1 MCKIILPS
9 LNLKVEKWK
18 WNKEYRVYVSNLG
31 NFKDEHKRN
40 LPIKISHK
48 TGYCTIL
55 TACGWKAAHR
65 LVLLTFQPI
74 PNAENLTVDHLNHN
88 KRDNRLM
95 NLEWVTKEE
104 NIDRA
109 KSDLLKDNI
118 PKSQVEINT
127 NTVVCAGEAIFPNVD
142 AAIRF
147 IMKWQKGQKNKDAIA
162 ARINKAIKNNIKCY
176 GLKWKIKEIKKGE
189 M

>member
-1 MCKIILPS
+1 
-9 LNLKVEKWK
+9 
-18 WNKEYRVYVSNLG
+18 
-31 NFKDEHKRN
+31 
-40 LPIKISHK
+40 
-48 TGYCTIL
+48 
-55 TACGWKAAHR
+55 
-65 LVLLTFQPI
+65 
-74 PNAENLTVDHLNHN
+74 
-88 KRDNRLM
+88 M

-147 IMKWQKGQKNKDAIA
+147 IMQWQKGQKNKDAIA
-162 ARINKAIKNNIKCY
+162 AKINKAIKNNIKCY
-176 GLKWKIKEIKKGE
+176 GLKWKIKEIRKEKYKND
-189 M
+189 

>member
-55 TACGWKAAHR
+55 TACGWKVAHR

-95 NLEWVTKEE
+95 NLEWVTKKE

-127 NTVVCAGEAIFPNVD
+127 NTVICAGEAIFPNID

-147 IMKWQKGQKNKDAIA
+147 IMQWQKGQKNKDAIA

-189 M
+189 I